1 MIVIK
6 FIYCIINLHKNI
18 LVMKTLWKIFILIP
32 LFSVSQ
38 EITYTKQHFL
48 TLDSINNQ
56 IIFQIKDSLHFID
69 IESLNI
75 ITTKK
80 VNTSN
85 LLDYSIVKKDSSL
98 LFLEKQGGSILKLD
112 SNDSLKK
119 IDNSNINKFFID
131 NFNFVRKDTLFKH
144 GGYGYW
150 LQSNFLTYYDES
162 TKQWEIYPIA
172 QNSKVPRSVDS
183 HIGITWN
190 NSYSFFGG
198 ASLNENGYRIRNKK
212 NKEVWSFNFI
222 SKKWSLM
229 GKFKAQN
236 LYPAYAVFSNKS
248 DLYLMDQTNQLHKI
262 DFLNNTL
269 TKYRRKP
276 ILYDFYE
283 TNPFYYNDF
292 IYYINN
298 KGKVSKV
305 SLEEITNDIE
315 HISEFYFNTNR
326 ILTSIIILIII
337 SLSLYFG
344 VLIYRKNNKLQKLQF
359 LPNGITYKKKF
370 IELDSLAISILKN
383 VIKKEMEFSMV
394 YELVSKEHLS
404 KIQNDRNRN
413 EIIAHINFK
422 LKELTNTKSDF
433 LIVSKSKF
441 DKRYK
446 TLSVNKSDY
455 SKFI

>member
-1 MIVIK
+1 
-6 FIYCIINLHKNI
+6 
-18 LVMKTLWKIFILIP
+18 MKTLWKIFILIP

-38 EITYTKQHFL
+38 EITNTKQHFL

-56 IIFQIKDSLHFID
+56 IIYQKKDSLHFID

-80 VNTSN
+80 VNSSN
-85 LLDYSIVKKDSSL
+85 LSDYNIIKKGSSL

-112 SNDSLKK
+112 SNDNLKK

-131 NFNFVRKDTLFKH
+131 NFNFVTKDTLFKH

-162 TKQWEIYPIA
+162 TKQWEIYPTSK
-172 QNSKVPRSVDS
+172 NSKVPRSVDS

-198 ASLNENGYRIRNKK
+198 GTLNENGYRKRNDN

-222 SKKWSLM
+222 NKEWSLL
-229 GKFKAQN
+229 GKFKEQN
-236 LYPAYAVFSNKS
+236 LYPDYTRFSNKS
-248 DLYLMDQTNQLHKI
+248 DLYLVNKTSQLYKI

-276 ILYDFYE
+276 ILNDFYE
-283 TNPFYYNDF
+283 TKSLYYNDF
-292 IYYINN
+292 VYYINN

-305 SLEEITNDIE
+305 SLEQITNDIE
-315 HISEFYFNTNR
+315 HISKFYFNTNR
-326 ILTSIIILIII
+326 TLTPIIILITI
-337 SLSLYFG
+337 SLILYFG
-344 VLIYRKNNKLQKLQF
+344 VLIYRKNDKLQKLQF

-383 VIKKEMEFSMV
+383 VLKKEMEFSMV
-394 YELVSKEHLS
+394 YEIVSKEHLS

-422 LKELTNTKSDF
+422 IKELTNIKSDF

-455 SKFI
+455 SKLM